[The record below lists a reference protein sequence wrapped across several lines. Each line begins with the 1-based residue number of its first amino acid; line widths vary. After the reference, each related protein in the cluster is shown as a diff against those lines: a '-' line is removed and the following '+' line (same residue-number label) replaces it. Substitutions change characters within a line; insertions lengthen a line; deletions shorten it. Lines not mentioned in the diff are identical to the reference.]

1 MIDLIQIA
9 ASVAEYHYE
18 VTGVFGA
25 ILAGIF
31 MVIAVIWMIIMWCA
45 VMLALVIGLG
55 WPFILIGL
63 IIYIIV
69 WMVKR
74 E

>member
-1 MIDLIQIA
+1 MTLIQIVA
-9 ASVAEYHYE
+9 WMAEYHYE

-25 ILAGIF
+25 ILAGVL
-31 MVIAVIWMIIMWCA
+31 MLLAAVWMIIMWFA
-45 VMLALVIGLG
+45 VMLALVIGFG
-55 WPFILIGL
+55 WPFILLGL